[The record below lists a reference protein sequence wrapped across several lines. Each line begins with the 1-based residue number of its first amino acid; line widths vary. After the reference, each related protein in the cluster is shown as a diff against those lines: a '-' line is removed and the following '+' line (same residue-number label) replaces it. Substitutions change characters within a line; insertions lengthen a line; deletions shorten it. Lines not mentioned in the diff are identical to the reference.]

1 MNVLVTCPPML
12 GQLDL
17 LREEFDSR
25 GWNVTAP
32 DIVQTLSVEELIK
45 LVPNHDGWI
54 IGDDP
59 ACRQVVE
66 AAAKGSLKAAVKWGV
81 GTDNIDFEAF
91 ADAQIPIVHTPGMFG
106 PEVADIALGYI
117 IALAR
122 HTFEIHQGV
131 IEGRWPKPSG
141 SSLAGKTVG
150 LIGYGDIG
158 QHLAGRLHA
167 CGLKIQIYDP
177 AVSAD
182 PPPLHEDA
190 VHLAW
195 PQRLQSCVYLCFT
208 CALTSENAHMLNEET
223 LSMTKSGVRIV
234 NVARGPL
241 IDEAA
246 LLQHL
251 ASGHVAAVA
260 LDVFEAE
267 PLAMDSR
274 LRKFP
279 QNVFGSHNAS
289 NTLDAVLRT
298 SHRAIN
304 LLHERL
310 S

>member
-12 GQLDL
+12 GQLEL
-17 LREEFDSR
+17 LQEEFDSR

-32 DIVQTLSVEELIK
+32 DVVQTLSVEELRE

-59 ACRQVVE
+59 ACREVVE

-91 ADAQIPIVHTPGMFG
+91 ADARIPVTHTPGMFG

-141 SSLAGKTVG
+141 SSLEGKTVG

-158 QHLAGRLHA
+158 QHLAARLQA

-177 AVSAD
+177 AISAD
-182 PPPLHEDA
+182 RLPVLKDT

-195 PQRLQSCVYLCFT
+195 PEQLHACDYLCFT
-208 CALTSENAHMLNEET
+208 CALTPENVHMLNDET
-223 LSMTKSGVRIV
+223 LSMAKPGVRII

-246 LLQHL
+246 LIRHL
-251 ASGHVAAVA
+251 ASGRVAAAA

-267 PLAMDSR
+267 PLAMASR
-274 LRKFP
+274 LRGFP